1 MVLIY
6 INFTQLQSII
16 PVIPDN
22 IVEHPLIKSVV
33 ACIAILDQLWP
44 LFEGLIYGVPTVI
57 VGSVIYINNE
67 LLLIVYDLYL
77 ILTIPAQPDLLI
89 NIIQQDYYI
98 AIFMTIITQSDFL
111 LVFGMDNVPPN
122 GDPNFIPGFILPN
135 PLGPPRVYPAPG
147 IQEPKGGVNPRPVT
161 PKPRFG
167 DPGL

>member
-1 MVLIY
+1 
-6 INFTQLQSII
+6 
-16 PVIPDN
+16 
-22 IVEHPLIKSVV
+22 
-33 ACIAILDQLWP
+33 
-44 LFEGLIYGVPTVI
+44 
-57 VGSVIYINNE
+57 
-67 LLLIVYDLYL
+67 
-77 ILTIPAQPDLLI
+77 LTTPAQPNLLI

-147 IQEPKGGVNPRPVT
+147 IQEPRNGVDSKPAT